1 MTAQDGYVQN
11 PADVERKIEET
22 KNRIAR
28 GVSIITEAEKAAKAA
43 RTTFDYEY
51 ALAFGRAEGPETSRK
66 YLATAAT
73 IELRRTAEALELA
86 FKHAVR
92 TGDALDKEL
101 FAWQS
106 ILKSVSAMFNAAGV
120 GQR

>member
-1 MTAQDGYVQN
+1 MSDQNGFVQN
-11 PADVERKIEET
+11 PADVERAIVET

-28 GVSIITEAEKAAKAA
+28 GVTIISEAEKNAKQA

-51 ALAFGRAEGPETSRK
+51 ALAYGRAEGPETARK
-66 YLATAAT
+66 HLATAAT

-86 FKHAVR
+86 FRHAVR
-92 TGDALDKEL
+92 QGEALDREL

-106 ILKSVSAMFNAAGV
+106 ILKSVTAMYGAAGV